1 LFGMISD
8 GEREEGEKKEKII
21 LKVFEEMNWKL
32 LKWYKKQVGDLK
44 SKLSDSDS
52 DYDSNIETDY
62 DSSRH

>member
-1 LFGMISD
+1 MFGMISD

-32 LKWYKKQVGDLK
+32 KWYKRQVDMK